1 MKKMKCIS
9 SQETMFMNHKQ
20 WMGKTQ
26 IEPMINEI
34 KDRVKHLK
42 EDWGNMKETTGFNLD
57 YPYMNLLGLYIKQME
72 ELEEFYSS
80 IKFEENIGGKTYKI
94 KDYE

>member
-9 SQETMFMNHKQ
+9 SQETMFMNHKR

-42 EDWGNMKETTGFNLD
+42 EDWRNMKETTGFNLD